1 MSEEGIIKKQ
11 MFLREN
17 ILDKGYDANEFLSFL
32 IQKKGGEDGADIN
45 QWTMEDLYIV
55 YFFFNILVCK

>member
-1 MSEEGIIKKQ
+1 

-45 QWTMEDLYIV
+45 QWTMEDLYDV
-55 YFFFNILVCK
+55 NFFF

>member
-1 MSEEGIIKKQ
+1 MSDEGIMQKQ
-11 MFLREN
+11 SFLREN